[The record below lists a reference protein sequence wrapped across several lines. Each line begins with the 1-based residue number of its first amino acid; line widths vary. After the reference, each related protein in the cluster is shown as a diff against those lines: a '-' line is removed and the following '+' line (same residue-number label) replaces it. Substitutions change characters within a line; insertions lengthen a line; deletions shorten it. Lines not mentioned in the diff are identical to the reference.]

1 MTKYEL
7 IAKCAKYTAIVASV
21 FLAGHFGFTIYFDPK
36 DNDKGL

>member
-21 FLAGHFGFTIYFDPK
+21 FLAGHFGFNVYFDPK
-36 DNDKGL
+36 ENNKGL

>member
-21 FLAGHFGFTIYFDPK
+21 FLAGHFGLNVYFDPK

>member
-7 IAKCAKYTAIVASV
+7 IAKCAKYTAIVAFV
-21 FLAGHFGFTIYFDPK
+21 FLAGHFGFIIYFDPK

>member
-21 FLAGHFGFTIYFDPK
+21 FLAGRFGLNVYFDPK
-36 DNDKGL
+36 EK

>member
-21 FLAGHFGFTIYFDPK
+21 FLVGHFGLNVYFDPK
-36 DNDKGL
+36 